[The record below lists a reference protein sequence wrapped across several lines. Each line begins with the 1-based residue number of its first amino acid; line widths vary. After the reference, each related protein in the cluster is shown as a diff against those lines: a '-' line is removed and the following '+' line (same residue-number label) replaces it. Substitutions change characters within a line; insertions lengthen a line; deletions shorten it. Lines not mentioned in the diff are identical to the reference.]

1 MALSAETAGT
11 NLLNCKLAYLFAA
24 ASKGESETF
33 KKIYDLVASGEPVA
47 VYDKSLL
54 DENGKLNLQFFNQ
67 NLKNTYIVSDVLA
80 DLRKW
85 EEMFL
90 TAIGIPNANT
100 DKRERLITDEVNAN
114 NVETQTLAD
123 EWLENLPRGCEK
135 VNKMFNLNISVKFR
149 FTPKQAKQEESE
161 VSNDEGNTESTRNI

>member
-1 MALSAETAGT
+1 MTINEMIPAFEAV
-11 NLLNCKLAYLFAA
+11 LF
-24 ASKGESETF
+24 
-33 KKIYDLVASGEPVA
+33 ASGEPVA

-123 EWLENLPRGCEK
+123 EWLENLQRGCEK
-135 VNKMFNLNISVKFR
+135 VNKMFNLNISVQFR
-149 FTPKQAKQEESE
+149 FTPDQAKQAESE
-161 VSNDEGNTESTRNI
+161 VYNDEGNTESTRNL